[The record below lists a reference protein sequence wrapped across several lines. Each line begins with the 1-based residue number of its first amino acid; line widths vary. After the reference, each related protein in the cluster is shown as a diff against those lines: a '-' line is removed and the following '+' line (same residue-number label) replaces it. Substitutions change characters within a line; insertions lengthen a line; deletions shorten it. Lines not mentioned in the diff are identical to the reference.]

1 MDTKA
6 DIKLSFTAEE
16 RVQVRYALLRY
27 LTEHEIGV
35 PTLWKRV
42 LDHDPRGRIL
52 NMRTLQRFIARAHK
66 TQASNVSICYE
77 FVKNL
82 PYFGEE
88 RPAAALGQALSR
100 FYSPAATPAADGPWT
115 IKERIVLDARRL
127 DLTDA
132 SSGIGLVPRHLKSDD
147 LPVHGVIVLDPSEDG
162 TYYKINQI
170 ITGPADGSDDSPP
183 KHLLTQG
190 VAVPVEGHNMVTVE
204 KDALTR
210 RPRTSVWRYDE
221 RYDWSMKARYLMAEL
236 PSGRSDALH
245 REDSLRITCKPG
257 GQDVVMIV
265 EKFLEADA

>member
-16 RVQVRYALLRY
+16 RIQVRNALLRY
-27 LTEHEIGV
+27 LTEHQIGV
-35 PTLWKRV
+35 PTLWKNV
-42 LDHDPRGRIL
+42 IDHDPRKRFL
-52 NMRTLQRFIARAHK
+52 NMRTLQRFVARAHQ
-66 TQASNVSICYE
+66 TQDSNVSICYE

-82 PYFGEE
+82 PYFGDE
-88 RPAAALGQALSR
+88 RPAAALGQAVSR
-100 FYSPAATPAADGPWT
+100 FYDTGTASNADGPWA

-127 DLTDA
+127 DLTET

-162 TYYKINQI
+162 TYYKIHQI
-170 ITGPADGSDDSPP
+170 ITGASDGSEDSPP

-210 RPRTSVWRYDE
+210 RPRNSLWRYDE
-221 RYDWSMKARYLMAEL
+221 GYVWSMEARYLMPQL
-236 PSGRSDALH
+236 PSGQSDPLQ
-245 REDSLRITCKPG
+245 REDSLTITCKPG

-265 EKFLEADA
+265 EKFMEANT